1 MRVALVYDYLNQY
14 GGGERVLRTL
24 MEMFPEAPV
33 YTLFHDEEGTW
44 KQFPRE
50 RIAGTSWLDR
60 RIVARY
66 HRFFI
71 PFFPRAAESID
82 LGDKYD
88 LIVTVGAGYAKGVK
102 YGSGY
107 HLDYCF
113 TPIRYAWES
122 KIYLAGKF
130 GAVKGLAARVAG
142 APILRYLREW
152 DRRMGQKP
160 DKIMAVSRYIAGRV
174 QACYKRE
181 ASVLYPPVDRNIF
194 YCELPSKYRQYYLA
208 AGRFLHYKRFDL
220 VVAAFN
226 ELKLPLKVVGRG
238 PELFKLAAMNT
249 SRATSFI
256 TAPMSDEEMRG
267 LYNNAA
273 ALIFPQVED
282 FGLAAAE
289 AIACGT
295 PVVAYRQG
303 GGAAEIVRDGE
314 NGILIEEQSPQAITE
329 AVGRIKSKR
338 FDAMKI
344 AETADRFSLVNF
356 KNSLR
361 EEIKKISSGI

>member
-1 MRVALVYDYLNQY
+1 MALVYDYLNQY

-24 MEMFPEAPV
+24 MDMFPEAPI

-60 RIVARY
+60 KIVARY
-66 HRFFI
+66 HRAFI

-82 LGDKYD
+82 LGDRYD
-88 LIVTVGAGYAKGVK
+88 LIVTVGAGYAKGVS
-102 YGSGY
+102 YRSGY

-113 TPIRYAWES
+113 TPIRYAWEPAT
-122 KIYLAGKF
+122 YLPSKF
-130 GAVKGLAARVAG
+130 GRVRGAMMRAAG
-142 APILRYLREW
+142 APVLRYLKKW
-152 DRRMGQKP
+152 DWRAGQRP
-160 DKIMAVSRYIAGRV
+160 NKIMAISEYIAGRV
-174 QACYKRE
+174 RECWGRE
-181 ASVLYPPVDRNIF
+181 ASVLYPPVDKTVF
-194 YCELPSKYRQYYLA
+194 FMELPSKYRQYYLA
-208 AGRFLHYKRFDL
+208 VGRFLHYKKFDL
-220 VVAAFN
+220 VISAFN

-238 PELFKLAAMNT
+238 PEFFRLAALNT
-249 SRATSFI
+249 SPFTSFI

-267 LYNNAA
+267 LYNNAV

-282 FGLAAAE
+282 FGLVAAE

-295 PVVAYRQG
+295 PVVAYRWG

-314 NGILIEEQSPQAITE
+314 NGILMDNQSSEAIIE
-329 AVGRIKSKR
+329 AVRRLATSRR
-338 FDAMKI
+338 FDASKVE
-344 AETADRFSLVNF
+344 ATAVRFSLENF

-361 EEIKKISSGI
+361 EEIGKISLGT